1 LNANIITK
9 LKGFKF
15 IRKVADTTNAREMSG
30 EGVIPNLWR
39 NFYNNQ
45 LFEKI
50 PLKKNSSII
59 AVYTNYESNETG
71 TYTYGL
77 GAEVLK
83 NAIAPEGMEEIE
95 IDDLKYIV
103 FTTRKGPVQT
113 ILIEAW
119 QSIWEW
125 SKSNKRAF
133 ILDFELYDERAVD
146 PNNSQVDIY
155 ISIV

>member
-1 LNANIITK
+1 
-9 LKGFKF
+9 
-15 IRKVADTTNAREMSG
+15 
-30 EGVIPNLWR
+30 
-39 NFYNNQ
+39 
-45 LFEKI
+45 
-50 PLKKNSSII
+50 
-59 AVYTNYESNETG
+59 
-71 TYTYGL
+71 L